1 MQMFVAA
8 LVIITLARHT
18 ESQGKT
24 MYGKGGSNE
33 KCPILDGIYVSVM
46 RRIFNPG
53 FHKEILSEV
62 ELMLT
67 TTVLPDRCNLLIE
80 ETMPRGAYV
89 DPDLVKENRHVT
101 GLRTHIPAKVNIE
114 APEFESEAHRV
125 FIFRHLDVQE
135 NLRVTAVTVPVN
147 LRYHRP
153 APADSEGVVPPA
165 TVKILNPRL
174 MISCEGEDLLL
185 NCSSRRVTTYCDETG
200 ITKCDWLNVPYKI
213 NVPSV
218 EVSVPV
224 GNSDH
229 APLVVGVTTFITCGA
244 TIYILITMFRE
255 VSIKKD

>member
-1 MQMFVAA
+1 MTGVILN
-8 LVIITLARHT
+8 LVQNTNG
-18 ESQGKT
+18 QGKT

-33 KCPILDGIYVSVM
+33 KCPLLDGIYVSVM

-67 TTVLPDRCNLLIE
+67 TTVLPDRCSLLIE

-89 DPDLVKENRHVT
+89 DPDLVKDSRQLT
-101 GLRTHIPAKVNIE
+101 GLRMYIPAKVNVE

-125 FIFRHLDVQE
+125 FIFRHLEVQE
-135 NLRVTAVTVPVN
+135 NLRVTAVSVPVS

-153 APADSEGVVPPA
+153 APAAPDGLVPPA

-174 MISCEGEDLLL
+174 MIACEGEDLLL
-185 NCSSRRVTTYCDETG
+185 NCSSRRVTTFCDETG
-200 ITKCDWLNVPYKI
+200 HDKCDWLNVPYKI

-229 APLVVGVTTFITCGA
+229 ASLVVGVTTFITCGA
-244 TIYILITMFRE
+244 TIYLLITMYRE
-255 VSIKKD
+255 VTVSQG